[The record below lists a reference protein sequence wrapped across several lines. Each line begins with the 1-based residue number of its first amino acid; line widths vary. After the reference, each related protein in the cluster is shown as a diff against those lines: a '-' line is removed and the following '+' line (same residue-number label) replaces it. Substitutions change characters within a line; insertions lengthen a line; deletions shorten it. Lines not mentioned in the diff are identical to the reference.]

1 MWRPTIR
8 PTEII
13 LYCYRITNDRGSKM
27 NTKDSTGR
35 KKRMVQ
41 TAVMTVACVVLGIVI
56 AFQYKSIQE
65 SERYTSTQLTTI
77 NDYQAQII
85 NLSNEIDLLTSENT
99 ELQSKL
105 QLIDS
110 GTNEEQIANL
120 KEELAALKKFAGVTK
135 VTGPGVRVTVEF
147 KEAEKLSS
155 ASAAIQMLIN
165 EIKAADAQA
174 ISINGER
181 IIATSEIRVVNSY
194 IVINGRTY
202 TQPLEILVI
211 GKQSSL
217 NSMLNMAGGIVSV
230 LQSRYNA
237 AVNIETQDEIVI
249 NAYAGSTEL
258 IGVK

>member
-1 MWRPTIR
+1 MR
-8 PTEII
+8 
-13 LYCYRITNDRGSKM
+13 
-27 NTKDSTGR
+27 TKDNTGR
-35 KKRMVQ
+35 KKRMMQ
-41 TAVMTVACVVLGIVI
+41 NAVMTAACVVLGIVI

-85 NLSNEIDLLTSENT
+85 SLSNEIDLLKSENT

-120 KEELAALKKFAGVTK
+120 KAELADLKKFAGVTK
-135 VTGPGVRVTVEF
+135 VIGPGVRVTVDFNNE
-147 KEAEKLSS
+147 EKLSS
-155 ASAAIQMLIN
+155 ASAAILMLMN

-174 ISINGER
+174 ISVNGER
-181 IIATSEIRVVNSY
+181 IIATSEIRAVNSY
-194 IVINGRTY
+194 LVINGRTY

-211 GKQSSL
+211 GNQSSL
-217 NSMLNMAGGIVSV
+217 NSMLNMAGGIVSI
-230 LQSRYNA
+230 LQNRYHAN
-237 AVNIETQDEIVI
+237 VNIEMQDAIVI
-249 NAYAGSTEL
+249 NAYVGSTEL

>member
-1 MWRPTIR
+1 MIGD
-8 PTEII
+8 I
-13 LYCYRITNDRGSKM
+13 KM
-27 NTKDSTGR
+27 NTKDNTGR

-41 TAVMTVACVVLGIVI
+41 TAVMTVACVLLGIII

-65 SERYTSTQLTTI
+65 SESYTSTQLTTI

-85 NLSNEIDLLTSENT
+85 KLSNEIDLLQSENA

-120 KEELAALKKFAGVTK
+120 KEELASLKQFAGVTK
-135 VTGPGVRVTVEF
+135 VTGQGVRVTVNFNDET
-147 KEAEKLSS
+147 KIAS

-174 ISINGER
+174 LSVNGER
-181 IIATSEIRVVNSY
+181 IIATSEIRIVNSY

-230 LQSRYNA
+230 LKSRYNA
-237 AVNIETQDEIVI
+237 DVTIETQDEIII
-249 NAYAGSTEL
+249 NAYVGSTEL
-258 IGVK
+258 IGVKQ

>member
-1 MWRPTIR
+1 
-8 PTEII
+8 
-13 LYCYRITNDRGSKM
+13 M
-27 NTKDSTGR
+27 NTKDNTGR
-35 KKRMVQ
+35 TKRTIQ
-41 TAVMTVACVVLGIVI
+41 TAVMTVACVLLGIVI

-65 SERYTSTQLTTI
+65 SESYTSTQLTTI

-85 NLSNEIDLLTSENT
+85 NLSNEIDLLKAENA

-120 KEELAALKKFAGVTK
+120 KEELAGLKQFAGVTK
-135 VTGPGVRVTVEF
+135 VTGQGVRVTVNFDNET
-147 KEAEKLSS
+147 KISN
-155 ASAAIQMLIN
+155 ASAAIQMLLN

-174 ISINGER
+174 LSVNGER
-181 IIATSEIRVVNSY
+181 IIATSEIRIVNSY

-230 LQSRYNA
+230 LKSKYNA
-237 AVNIETQDEIVI
+237 NVNIELQDEIVI

>member
-1 MWRPTIR
+1 
-8 PTEII
+8 
-13 LYCYRITNDRGSKM
+13 M
-27 NTKDSTGR
+27 NTKDNTGR
-35 KKRMVQ
+35 KKRMIQ
-41 TAVMTVACVVLGIVI
+41 TAVMTTACVILGIVI

-65 SERYTSTQLTTI
+65 SESYTTTQLTTI

-85 NLSNEIDLLTSENT
+85 SLSNEIELLKSENN

-105 QLIDS
+105 ELINS
-110 GTNEEQIANL
+110 GTNEDQIANL

-135 VTGPGVRVTVEF
+135 VTGQGVRVTVRFNDE
-147 KEAEKLSS
+147 EKIAS

-174 ISINGER
+174 VSVNGER

-194 IVINGRTY
+194 IVVNGRTY
-202 TQPLEILVI
+202 SQPLEILVI

-217 NSMLNMAGGIVSV
+217 NSTLNMAGGIVSI
-230 LQSRYNA
+230 LQNRYNA
-237 AVNIETQDEIVI
+237 TVDIDLEDEIVI
-249 NAYAGSTEL
+249 NAYSGNTEL